1 MVEQERSRHI
11 ETVRQ
16 LACKQRYG
24 LVNHAVQRDV
34 QPHILR
40 SWERCLARHNL
51 DPSLVEQPIRV
62 GDKALADYREQLE
75 DFLFFAQSGMR
86 KLYGMLSSVGYV
98 LLLCSAEGVTI
109 EYVGNPQD
117 EQEHRQAGLYPGTV
131 WQESLAGTCA
141 VGTCLEERRSVTIHR
156 NDHFFAPFIGLSCTA
171 APLYHPDGT
180 LLGALN
186 ASLLRSPESK
196 DSQAVTL
203 LLVNSHARL
212 IENAYFVRKCR
223 DTWIIRFNKMQ
234 AFVEVSTEQLI
245 AVNSEGCIVAAN
257 FNATCELGR
266 QGGGNPI
273 NRQLSD
279 IFELQFED
287 VVDHALN
294 RGQMIFAIRA
304 VTTGIQYFATFC
316 APGTR
321 AVQQISQRGGSDRM
335 TPAKNRQ
342 LSRLG
347 LNQLAGSDPLMMRNV
362 TRALRVMNRGIP
374 ILLTG
379 ETGTGKEVFARAI
392 HEASDRGSKPFIALN
407 CASIPES
414 LIESEL
420 FGYRQGAF
428 TGAHIK
434 GMRGKILQSDGG
446 TLFLDEIGDMPLNLQ
461 TRLLRVL
468 AEKEV
473 LQLGSEMPVKVDLNV
488 ICATLR
494 NLEELVDDGSFRED
508 LYYRLNGITITL
520 PPLREREDRAFLI
533 RSMLSGEQENGC
545 AGISPEAFDA
555 LVRHSWPGNIRQL
568 QNVIRCALAVSES
581 GIIGLEDLSLATVRG
596 QTSPFLPVAPSPG
609 SCATPPPDV
618 PFDEC
623 CVMLEMLV
631 RHEWNL
637 SRVSR
642 ELGISRPT
650 LYKKMQRYA
659 IVPPHAFERKRR

>member
-1 MVEQERSRHI
+1 MFEQERTRHI

-16 LACKQRYG
+16 LACNQSCG
-24 LVNHAVQRDV
+24 VVNHAVRHDV

-40 SWERCLARHNL
+40 SWERCLTRHNL
-51 DPSLVEQPIRV
+51 DPSLVTKPIRV
-62 GDKALADYREQLE
+62 SDKALVDYQEPLE

-86 KLYGMLSSVGYV
+86 KLYRMLSSLGYV
-98 LLLCSAEGVTI
+98 LLLCSAEGVVI
-109 EYVGNPQD
+109 EYVGNPKD

-131 WQESLAGTCA
+131 WQESLAGTCG
-141 VGTCLEERRSVTIHR
+141 VGTCLEERRAVTIHR

-180 LLGALN
+180 LLGALD
-186 ASLLRSPESK
+186 ASLLCSPESK

-223 DTWIIRFNKMQ
+223 DNWIIRFNKMQ
-234 AFVEVSTEQLI
+234 AFVEVSTEQVI
-245 AVNSEGCIVAAN
+245 AINADGYVVAAN
-257 FNATCELGR
+257 FNAINELGR
-266 QGGGNPI
+266 QGGGTPI
-273 NRQLSD
+273 NRHLGD

-294 RGQMIFAIRA
+294 RAQMIFAIRA
-304 VTTGIQYFATFC
+304 VATGIQYFALFS

-321 AVQQISQRGGSDRM
+321 AVQQVGQRGSNDRG
-335 TPAKNRQ
+335 TPAKGRAPTP
-342 LSRLG
+342 LG
-347 LNQLAGSDPLMMRNV
+347 LNQLAGTDPLMLRNV
-362 TRALRVMNRGIP
+362 TCARRVMNRGIP

-392 HEASDRGSKPFIALN
+392 HEASDRAAKPFIALN

-468 AEKEV
+468 AEKEI
-473 LQLGSEMPVKVDLNV
+473 LPLGSELPVKVDLNV

-494 NLEELVDDGSFRED
+494 NLEELVSDGRFRED

-520 PPLREREDRAFLI
+520 PPLREREDRALLI
-533 RSMLSGEQENGC
+533 RSMLAAERENGYDR
-545 AGISPEAFDA
+545 ISPEAFEA
-555 LVRHSWPGNIRQL
+555 LVRHPWPGNIRQL
-568 QNVIRCALAVSES
+568 HNVIRCSLAVSEN
-581 GIIGLEDLSLATVRG
+581 GAIALDDLPLATVRG
-596 QTSPFLPVAPSPG
+596 QAAPSLRVAPSPR
-609 SCATPPPDV
+609 SDAEPPPAV

-623 CVMLEMLV
+623 GVMLDMLV
-631 RHEWNL
+631 RHDWNI

-650 LYKKMQRYA
+650 LYKKMGRYA
-659 IVPPHAFERKRR
+659 IVPPHAFERRRR